1 MNPLKLCVLIMLFF
15 SLAQTV
21 SALDISEYNITF
33 NVMPDASVQEG
44 ISMRFA
50 APLNASS
57 LNYAVLGDVSGLYV
71 TADGNVLDYS
81 LEKTGSEYN
90 VRFTA
95 PEGTKTLV
103 ISFVAHDLVFAG
115 NGIYSFSTSLKPPV
129 TSVMNMKA
137 YLPEGFAVYRD
148 VIYPDGYE
156 TLSDGQRICLSWTL
170 ENPQSVMLS
179 FKFYNTSSDYSLAT
193 GIIISIVFIA
203 VVTYLVGHYRKKMKC
218 EFERGF
224 SEDERKVLFI
234 LSKEGRIMQKKI
246 EKELGFSR
254 AKMTR
259 IIMKLEKKGLV
270 EKERVGRTN
279 RLFYKK

>member
-1 MNPLKLCVLIMLFF
+1 MKQLLAFAMVLFF
-15 SLAQTV
+15 ICSTA
-21 SALDISEYNITF
+21 SALDISEHNITF
-33 NVMPDASVQEG
+33 VLMPDASVQEG

-71 TADGNVLDYS
+71 SADGNGLDYE
-81 LEKTGSEYN
+81 LEKKGSEYN

-95 PEGTKTLV
+95 PQGTRTLA

-115 NGIYSFSTSLKPPV
+115 SGMYSFSTSLRPPV
-129 TSVMNMKA
+129 TSVMNIKA
-137 YLPEGFAVYRD
+137 CLPEGFAVYRD

-156 TLSDGQRICLSWTL
+156 THSDGQRIYLSWAL
-170 ENPQSVMLS
+170 ENPQNVMLS
-179 FKFYNTSSDYSLAT
+179 FKFYSTDNDYSLAV

-203 VVTYLVGHYRKKMKC
+203 VVAYLVGHYRKKMKH

-224 SEDERKVLFI
+224 SEDERKVLLI
-234 LSKEGRIMQKKI
+234 LSQEKRIMQKKI
-246 EKELGFSR
+246 EKELRFSR

-259 IIMKLEKKGLV
+259 LIKKLEAKGLV

-279 RLFYKK
+279 RLFYKKT